1 MAVSGIFH
9 VQCAVFGTGGIAAR
23 NCRKIAVSII
33 ADFFKCA
40 FIPGVIWDKGSGKMK
55 FILKEAVSINGVKS
69 GIAQEGIRVEAWVE
83 RKEIR
88 EDWL

>member
-1 MAVSGIFH
+1 MAVPGIFH
-9 VQCAVFGTGGIAAR
+9 RKGAVFGTGG
-23 NCRKIAVSII
+23 IAVSII

-40 FIPGVIWDKGSGKMK
+40 FIPGVIWDKGSGEMK
-55 FILKEAVSINGVKS
+55 FILKEAVSINGVKR
-69 GIAQEGIRVEAWVE
+69 GIAQEGIRVESWVE